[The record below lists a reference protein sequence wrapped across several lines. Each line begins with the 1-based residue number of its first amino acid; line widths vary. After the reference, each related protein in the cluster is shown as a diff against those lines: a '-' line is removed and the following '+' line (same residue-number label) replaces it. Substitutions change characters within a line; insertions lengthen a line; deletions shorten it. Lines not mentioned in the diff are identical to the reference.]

1 MIYRE
6 RPSIMSDFGVG
17 MRSKIT
23 IKQTQRCR
31 EGGGIQF
38 LADKVTLFEPGRQI
52 MPTALL
58 PVPPQIFGRCGVSER
73 NCKEVKIG

>member
-58 PVPPQIFGRCGVSER
+58 PVPPRFLDGAASLNVI
-73 NCKEVKIG
+73 VKK